1 MKMKSALALVSAVS
15 LASLLSSS
23 ASAASGWVVAADSA
37 KTNTRYLVDASQ
49 FDYSTNKHGV
59 PVFSIPVRSVSDGV
73 TENGYAVIAAT
84 SCADGGGDMA
94 VEFGKDRNR
103 YWWSIDGSLIYDM
116 VGASI
121 CKIGTAQIEAT
132 QAKRKNAANSESDSS
147 ASSKYRKKQSTEA
160 QVEVEV
166 SEFAKR
172 KPKAVFE
179 TVRNTMADV
188 IDLNIELNN
197 ALTLDQAY
205 VTAVNIHYTVTAE
218 NYRSLGLSE
227 VEYKLLSLGRSY
239 PPSIPKHSSV
249 TL

>member
-1 MKMKSALALVSAVS
+1 MKMKSVLALVSAAS
-15 LASLLSSS
+15 LASVLSST
-23 ASAASGWVVAADSA
+23 ASAAGGWVLAADSA
-37 KTNTRYLVDASQ
+37 KMNTRYLVDTSQ

-59 PVFSIPVRSVSDGV
+59 PVFGIPVRSVSDGV
-73 TENGYAVIAAT
+73 TENGYAVIDAT

-94 VEFGKDRNR
+94 VEFRKDRNR
-103 YWWSIDGSLIYDM
+103 YWWSIDGSLIYDLI
-116 VGASI
+116 GASI
-121 CKIGTAQIEAT
+121 CKIGAAQIEAT
-132 QAKRKNAANSESDSS
+132 QTKRKNAANSESDSS

-160 QVEVEV
+160 QVELEI

-218 NYRSLGLSE
+218 TYKSLGLSE
-227 VEYKLLSLGRSY
+227 GEYKLLSLGESS
-239 PPSIPKHSSV
+239 PPSNPKRSAV
-249 TL
+249 NL